1 MENKAVEICN
11 LGVEE
16 YNNGNIQKAIELFE
30 EAEKLNPKCLEAILN
45 KSSLFLKEQ
54 KYDRALEEAEK
65 ALNINVRSYKALS
78 AKAEALLATKDYKKA
93 EKYADLALKHSLREV
108 RPMMIKANVSNA
120 IGKKSEAEKYYN
132 LILKKE
138 ANNIEAIRNLRSL
151 ILSENRYSEAE
162 KHARKAIEISNDKDD
177 KIALIYILD
186 NINKNDAFEYCK
198 EQEKELIDSQY
209 FCLLYAKL
217 SEDLNKIEKAVE
229 LYKKIDSDESK
240 IKVEILSNS
249 ENIENLIKLIDKYQ
263 NNNDIY
269 KYAFKKA
276 IELKDTE
283 KITKITDKLIESDII
298 KRDKNISISFGAML
312 LTNRFFECAKKILEN
327 EELKNIE
334 SSLFLQTIVYIQEN
348 NPIEG
353 EKRIREALKLNPQN
367 TTYIEYLILF
377 LYENKKYEEFIE
389 QTKNIFKILDG
400 ENISEEHKITIAQNM
415 ILVKK
420 FSEALEVLNSIIT
433 TENENVKKMKEQ
445 CLEKTG
451 K

>member
-16 YNNGNIQKAIELFE
+16 YKNGNTQKAIELFE

-54 KYDRALEEAEK
+54 QYDRALEEAEK
-65 ALNINVRSYKALS
+65 ALNINVRSYKALC
-78 AKAEALLATKDYKKA
+78 AEAEALNAIKDYTKA
-93 EKYADLALKHSLREV
+93 EKYANLALKHSLREV

-120 IGKKSEAEKYYN
+120 IGKRAEAIKYYN
-132 LILKKE
+132 LVLKKE
-138 ANNIEAIRNLRSL
+138 PKNIEAIRNMRSI
-151 ILSENRYSEAE
+151 ILSEERYSEAE
-162 KHARKAIEISNDKDD
+162 KYANLAVELTNDTDD

-186 NINKNDAFEYCK
+186 NIDPKRAFEYCK
-198 EQEKELIDSQY
+198 EQEKELINSQY

-217 SEDLNKIEKAVE
+217 SENLNNIEKAIE
-229 LYKKIDSDESK
+229 LYNKIDSNESK
-240 IKVEILSNS
+240 TKIEILSNIG
-249 ENIENLIKLIDKYQ
+249 NIEKLLELSDKYSD
-263 NNNDIY
+263 NTDTY
-269 KYAFKKA
+269 KYALKKA
-276 IELKDTE
+276 IDLKDNE
-283 KITKITDKLIESDII
+283 KLEKITDKLIKSDII
-298 KRDKNISISFGAML
+298 KTKKDIAISFGAML
-312 LTNRFFECAKKILEN
+312 LTSRFFELSKKILEN

-334 SSLFLQTIVYIQEN
+334 SSLFFQTIVYLQEKK
-348 NPIEG
+348 PFEG
-353 EKRIREALKLNPQN
+353 EQRIRKAIKLNPTN

-400 ENISEEHKITIAQNM
+400 ENISEEHKITIAKNM

-420 FSEALEVLNSIIT
+420 FSEALEVLNSIE
-433 TENENVKKMKEQ
+433 TENEIVKKMKEQ